1 MTEEGYEIVRQKIQ
15 NENNHSYVDSKGIK
29 SARDSI
35 AKHYGDGKITGEDV
49 VITHGANMGLFYLL
63 LSICNP
69 GDNILV
75 PEPGYPFYHN
85 LAPAM
90 QVEAR
95 IYNLLA
101 EK

>member
-1 MTEEGYEIVRQKIQ
+1 
-15 NENNHSYVDSKGIK
+15 
-29 SARDSI
+29 
-35 AKHYGDGKITGEDV
+35 
-49 VITHGANMGLFYLL
+49 MGLFYLL